1 MFLCHVNFHYYYY
14 DDDMKGARNHSKFG
28 KENQWTTMSIVNP
41 LPLINFICQCWE
53 MAVASVSRPCVAALL
68 LKLFG
73 SIGTTC
79 TYCAVEFRLTKVCSS
94 KSNYEEQVNLWKVL
108 DTSIIYLGG
117 TVVKCYASWKFRA
130 TCYWLMFITYC
141 LTPAECSSKI
151 KVETKISH
159 DRRQADTHALSVDD
173 APSICSLSYPFPDEL
188 LTVRNMRLVFQRGQ
202 RPQYIVHVHVWN
214 M

>member
-1 MFLCHVNFHYYYY
+1 
-14 DDDMKGARNHSKFG
+14 
-28 KENQWTTMSIVNP
+28 
-41 LPLINFICQCWE
+41 

-188 LTVRNMRLVFQRGQ
+188 LTTLTVSCDAFVWKGKTSSGPKWPGLSTDAGWGALCSKPGDSAIVSCPCEQCILHLQTRELSVQRRSRG
-202 RPQYIVHVHVWN
+202 PILW
-214 M
+214 